1 MRDYTVGRTPIGN
14 TGKDDRIDM
23 NITAKDALNVMRG
36 WIGFSRA
43 EQTHHSIV
51 DIYNSYIPLP
61 LDYTVTYQ
69 DAYCDATVSAVFITL
84 DAVSLIGGTECGV
97 CRHIEIFKK
106 SGIWKGRV
114 RPLPGWIVTYD
125 MDRNGVPDHIGLVET
140 VDRNIIVVIEGNM
153 AKEGIVGRR
162 YIEWD
167 DRRICGYAAP
177 AYSSEKDEIRDEHSE
192 YKCASPGTSK
202 RSRIRNLYVING

>member
-1 MRDYTVGRTPIGN
+1 
-14 TGKDDRIDM
+14 
-23 NITAKDALNVMRG
+23 
-36 WIGFSRA
+36 
-43 EQTHHSIV
+43 
-51 DIYNSYIPLP
+51 
-61 LDYTVTYQ
+61 
-69 DAYCDATVSAVFITL
+69 
-84 DAVSLIGGTECGV
+84 
-97 CRHIEIFKK
+97 
-106 SGIWKGRV
+106 
-114 RPLPGWIVTYD
+114 

-192 YKCASPGTSK
+192 YKCASSGTSK
-202 RSRIRNLYVING
+202 RSRIRSPYVMNG